1 MTGSET
7 FQLTELSL
15 KKMLEPYL
23 LPELEVIVDDSLG
36 FTVKVY
42 GSCLVDD
49 HPLYLRYRRS
59 IKNVTL
65 SNLIKELESYQ
76 LCDGVQTLEMSSK
89 LFHHV
94 VPINHD
100 SISDEEEEHRQFPNK
115 GFWRARG
122 CLLIVQGGEVTCS
135 VCTTSATC
143 EESAKKVK
151 QCRF

>member
-1 MTGSET
+1 
-7 FQLTELSL
+7 
-15 KKMLEPYL
+15 MLEPYL
-23 LPELEVIVDDSLG
+23 LPELEVFVEDSLG

-49 HPLYLRYRRS
+49 HPLYLRYWRS
-59 IKNVTL
+59 IKNV
-65 SNLIKELESYQ
+65 SNLVKELGSYQ
-76 LCDGVQTLEMSSK
+76 LCDGVQTLEISSK

-100 SISDEEEEHRQFPNK
+100 SISDEEEEQRQFLNK

-135 VCTTSATC
+135 VCTTYATC

>member
-1 MTGSET
+1 MV
-7 FQLTELSL
+7 
-15 KKMLEPYL
+15 EPYL

-100 SISDEEEEHRQFPNK
+100 SISDEEEEQRQFLNK

-122 CLLIVQGGEVTCS
+122 CLPIVQGGEVTCS
-135 VCTTSATC
+135 VCTTYATC